1 MGCGALILASTTP
14 RNAMSLL
21 LPSAKRIQLVI
32 IGADIDYPVSHRW
45 RGVDHIASAGGPQGL
60 AGRLS
65 APIRLEGI
73 QLVIKGAHIDHSVG
87 HRWRRADRVAGS
99 GVPCLYQRRNRC
111 RRKLRL
117 VGVEATMLG
126 IEAKLYA
133 VLHNELIIGRRCQC

>member
-73 QLVIKGAHIDHSVG
+73 QLVIKGADIDHPIG
-87 HRWRRADRVAGS
+87 HRWRGLDRAASTG
-99 GVPCLYQRRNRC
+99 GPQRRA
-111 RRKLRL
+111 RRLSAPNCLECIQL
-117 VGVEATMLG
+117 V
-126 IEAKLYA
+126 IP
-133 VLHNELIIGRRCQC
+133 